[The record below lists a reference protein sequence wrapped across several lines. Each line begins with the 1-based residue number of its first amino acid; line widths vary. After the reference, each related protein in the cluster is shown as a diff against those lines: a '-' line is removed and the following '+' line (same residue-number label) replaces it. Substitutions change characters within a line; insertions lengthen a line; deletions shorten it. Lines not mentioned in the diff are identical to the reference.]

1 MTPGDPAERDE
12 AQARGAGAIGG
23 DLWSAP
29 VSAQPADDLLA
40 GHLPGPSRQATD
52 KAARGARRSR
62 PARHPRVPRR
72 SMSLVVA
79 VAVLI
84 GLGFAAQRLDPS
96 RGAATSPPGTI
107 STQNPGPAASPSP
120 AGTPGSSAVVT
131 GGPPYCP
138 MQADSAGLDC
148 FFIG

>member
-12 AQARGAGAIGG
+12 GHARGAGAIGG

-40 GHLPGPSRQATD
+40 GHCPARHGRHRTRRHGVPGGPSRQA
-52 KAARGARRSR
+52 
-62 PARHPRVPRR
+62 PAVPRR

-84 GLGFAAQRLDPS
+84 RPGLR
-96 RGAATSPPGTI
+96 
-107 STQNPGPAASPSP
+107 GPAARPVPGRCDQSPGHHLDAEP
-120 AGTPGSSAVVT
+120 VAVPGRHAGQQRGRDRR
-131 GGPPYCP
+131 PPYLP

-148 FFIG
+148 FFVG